1 MAPAEAFEAL
11 AAALQGL
18 PIGHIWR
25 GYGSALFLELGTV
38 SEVPRG
44 TRDGETWLLGQVTLG
59 IEWSWRIED
68 ATAIRCG
75 SWSDEAL
82 WEPVFAQLRGA
93 RIAQCALFGALPEVA
108 LTTDTGMR
116 LLSFSTTD
124 GQPRWQLVDRRKEGA
139 DRWFSVRDGK
149 LHLGDG
155 SELPD

>member
-1 MAPAEAFEAL
+1 MTPAAAFESLAGAL
-11 AAALQGL
+11 RGL

-25 GYGSALFLELGTV
+25 GYGSALFLEPGAV

-44 TRDGETWLLGQVTLG
+44 TRDGKTWLLGQVTLG
-59 IEWSWRIED
+59 VEWSWRVED

-75 SWSDEAL
+75 SWSDEVL
-82 WEPVFAQLRGA
+82 WEPVFAQLLGT
-93 RIAQCALFGALPEVA
+93 RIAQCALFGALPEIV

-124 GQPRWQLVDRRKEGA
+124 GQPRWSLVDRRQEGPG
-139 DRWFSVRDGK
+139 RWFSVRDGA

-155 SELPD
+155 SELAC